1 MIDNFDK
8 LFLVACYVFFIFSL
22 AWVLVFSLR
31 FLFLDKKNVTAHKLL
46 NNEDS
51 TIIATQEAL
60 EWHTAALKKLGLDDA
75 EVDILLSK
83 KFNHTKNSMDNRP
96 YKELTI
102 ISRLIDSIEQLQGE
116 PVFTQEEQDTYG
128 ASVDD
133 VHQMTLDSVRAQIRL
148 FKLQGMN
155 FSGELSDL
163 TGKLESYNVILTR
176 ILKIMRDKL
185 NLNEEQNL
193 NSINQRLTSL
203 KSCG

>member
-1 MIDNFDK
+1 MADNLDK
-8 LFLVACYVFFIFSL
+8 LILASWVMFAIFSF
-22 AWVLVFSLR
+22 AGAVVCSLR
-31 FLFLDKKNVTAHKLL
+31 FLSFDKKNHQVRKSL
-46 NNEDS
+46 NNEYPTAIS
-51 TIIATQEAL
+51 IQEAI
-60 EWHTAALKKLGLDDA
+60 EWHTAALKKLGFDDT

-155 FSGELSDL
+155 FSGELPDL
-163 TGKLESYNVILTR
+163 IGKLESYNCILTQ
-176 ILKIMRDKL
+176 ILNVMRNKL
-185 NLNEEQNL
+185 KFNEEQNL

-203 KSCG
+203 KTNG

>member
-1 MIDNFDK
+1 
-8 LFLVACYVFFIFSL
+8 
-22 AWVLVFSLR
+22 
-31 FLFLDKKNVTAHKLL
+31 
-46 NNEDS
+46 
-51 TIIATQEAL
+51 
-60 EWHTAALKKLGLDDA
+60 
-75 EVDILLSK
+75 
-83 KFNHTKNSMDNRP
+83 MDNRP

-155 FSGELSDL
+155 FSRELPDL
-163 TGKLESYNVILTR
+163 TGKLESYNCILTQ
-176 ILKIMRDKL
+176 ILNIMRNKL
-185 NLNEEQNL
+185 KFNEEQNL

-203 KSCG
+203 KTNG

>member
-8 LFLVACYVFFIFSL
+8 LVLVACYVFFIFSL

-31 FLFLDKKNVTAHKLL
+31 FLFLDKKNAPAHKLL

-60 EWHTAALKKLGLDDA
+60 EWHTAALKKLGFDDT

-155 FSGELSDL
+155 FSRELPDL
-163 TGKLESYNVILTR
+163 TGKLESYNCILTQ
-176 ILKIMRDKL
+176 ILNAMRNKL
-185 NLNEEQNL
+185 KFNEEQNL

-203 KSCG
+203 KTNG

>member
-1 MIDNFDK
+1 MEDNLDK
-8 LFLVACYVFFIFSL
+8 LILASWVMFAIFSF
-22 AWVLVFSLR
+22 AGAVVFSLR
-31 FLFLDKKNVTAHKLL
+31 FLSFDKNNRQACKSS
-46 NNEDS
+46 NNEYPTAIS
-51 TIIATQEAL
+51 IQEAL
-60 EWHTAALKKLGLDDA
+60 EWHTAALKKLGFDGV

-155 FSGELSDL
+155 FSRELPDL

-203 KSCG
+203 KSCS

>member
-31 FLFLDKKNVTAHKLL
+31 FLSFDKKNCQARKSL
-46 NNEDS
+46 NNEYPTAIS
-51 TIIATQEAL
+51 IQEAI
-60 EWHTAALKKLGLDDA
+60 EWHTAALKKLGFDDT

-96 YKELTI
+96 YK
-102 ISRLIDSIEQLQGE
+102 
-116 PVFTQEEQDTYG
+116 DTYG

-155 FSGELSDL
+155 FSRELPDL
-163 TGKLESYNVILTR
+163 TGKLESYNCILTH
-176 ILKIMRDKL
+176 ILNAMRNKL
-185 NLNEEQNL
+185 KFNEEQNL
-193 NSINQRLTSL
+193 NRINQRLTSL
-203 KSCG
+203 KTNG

>member
-1 MIDNFDK
+1 MADNFDK
-8 LFLVACYVFFIFSL
+8 LISVSWVVFFIFSL

-31 FLFLDKKNVTAHKLL
+31 FLSFDKKNRQARKSL
-46 NNEDS
+46 NNEYP
-51 TIIATQEAL
+51 TAIFIQEAI
-60 EWHTAALKKLGLDDA
+60 EWHTAALKKLGFDDT

-155 FSGELSDL
+155 FSRELPDL
-163 TGKLESYNVILTR
+163 TGKLESYNCILTQ
-176 ILKIMRDKL
+176 ILNIMRNKL
-185 NLNEEQNL
+185 KFNEEQNL
-193 NSINQRLTSL
+193 SSINQRLTFL
-203 KSCG
+203 KTNG

>member
-8 LFLVACYVFFIFSL
+8 LISVSWVVFAIFSL

-31 FLFLDKKNVTAHKLL
+31 FLSFDKKNRQARKSL
-46 NNEDS
+46 NNEYPTAIS
-51 TIIATQEAL
+51 IQEAI
-60 EWHTAALKKLGLDDA
+60 EWHTAALKKLGFDDT

-155 FSGELSDL
+155 FSRELPDL
-163 TGKLESYNVILTR
+163 TGKLESYNCILTQ
-176 ILKIMRDKL
+176 ILNIMRNKL
-185 NLNEEQNL
+185 KFNEEQNL

-203 KSCG
+203 KTNG

>member
-31 FLFLDKKNVTAHKLL
+31 FLSFDKKNCQARKSL
-46 NNEDS
+46 NNEYPTAIS
-51 TIIATQEAL
+51 IQEAI
-60 EWHTAALKKLGLDDA
+60 EWHTAALKKLGFDDT

-155 FSGELSDL
+155 FSRELPDL
-163 TGKLESYNVILTR
+163 TGKLESYNCILTQ
-176 ILKIMRDKL
+176 ILNAMRNKL
-185 NLNEEQNL
+185 KFNEEQNL

-203 KSCG
+203 KTNG

>member
-1 MIDNFDK
+1 MADNFDK
-8 LFLVACYVFFIFSL
+8 LISVSWVVFAIFLF
-22 AWVLVFSLR
+22 AWVVVFSLR
-31 FLFLDKKNVTAHKLL
+31 FLSFDKKNCQARKSL
-46 NNEDS
+46 NNEYP
-51 TIIATQEAL
+51 IAISIQEAI
-60 EWHTAALKKLGLDDA
+60 EWHTAALKKLGFDDT

-155 FSGELSDL
+155 FSRELPDL
-163 TGKLESYNVILTR
+163 TGKLESYNCILTQ
-176 ILKIMRDKL
+176 ILNIMRNKL
-185 NLNEEQNL
+185 KFNEEQNL
-193 NSINQRLTSL
+193 NSINQRLKSL
-203 KSCG
+203 KTNG

>member
-1 MIDNFDK
+1 MRSSYFHLLGW
-8 LFLVACYVFFIFSL
+8 LF
-22 AWVLVFSLR
+22 FSLR
-31 FLFLDKKNVTAHKLL
+31 FLSFDKKNRQARKSL
-46 NNEDS
+46 NNEYPTAIS
-51 TIIATQEAL
+51 IQEAI
-60 EWHTAALKKLGLDDA
+60 EWHTAALKKLGFDDT

-155 FSGELSDL
+155 FSRELPDL

-203 KSCG
+203 KSFS